1 VVAFQCLSGYRPFKS
16 ENPLEIEMR
25 HVSEQPP
32 PMPPDAP
39 PVARAVVERAM
50 NKRPADRY
58 PNAAVFAQ
66 EARLVAAQ
74 LSRKP
79 ISPTAGPVRRAL
91 SAILDW
97 GGRATRT

>member
-1 VVAFQCLSGYRPFKS
+1 MAAFVEGSRWSTLGRYWASVTGWKS
-16 ENPLEIEMR
+16 AP
-25 HVSEQPP
+25 PP
-32 PMPPDAP
+32 PMPPDVP
-39 PVARAVVERAM
+39 PAARAVVERAM

-58 PNAAVFAQ
+58 PNAAAFAQ

-74 LSRKP
+74 LARKP
-79 ISPTAGPVRRAL
+79 SSPTAGPVRRAL